1 MTERDA
7 RHCDDPRL
15 LLEHAPALTRR
26 LYGRR
31 PDDRSAAA
39 DSENAPTGVA
49 LQVLIV
55 VDDAPEL
62 DFARIADRLA
72 LDESSVR
79 HAVRS
84 LIDAGLLESKPD
96 PRDARRR
103 IRSVTASGRRRAAAL
118 AAEARRL
125 LAEHH
130 KPQG

>member
-1 MTERDA
+1 MADRDA
-7 RHCDDPRL
+7 SRCEDPRL

-31 PDDRSAAA
+31 TDGRSTA
-39 DSENAPTGVA
+39 DTATAPTGVA
-49 LQVLIV
+49 LQVLV
-55 VDDAPEL
+55 VIDDAPEL
-62 DFARIADRLA
+62 NFAQIAERLA

-84 LIDAGLLESKPD
+84 LIDGGLLESTPD

-103 IRSVTASGRRRAAAL
+103 VRAVTASGRRRAAAL
-118 AAEARRL
+118 VAEARRL